1 MTSPTLLSSASTS
14 LLLEALI
21 AKFDNGLALDETG
34 SAEYVL
40 ESLL

>member
-1 MTSPTLLSSASTS
+1 MTSPALLSSASTS

>member
-1 MTSPTLLSSASTS
+1 MTSPALLSGVSTS

-34 SAEYVL
+34 SAK
-40 ESLL
+40 